1 MVKEKEKWPEIMNGY
16 GCLPMKNIWRKEIYL
31 KKD

>member
-16 GCLPMKNIWRKEIYL
+16 GCLPMKNIGERRFI
-31 KKD
+31 